1 MNVPRLTVYYV
12 QSEHIHSG
20 GREHITLSGCLVC
33 VVCCVCLVCHVSYVS
48 CVCRVRCRGT
58 DPNTLPSP
66 FHTNCFILILK
77 RSPRRPFSPPLPHP
91 LFLPLERLTAQESGG
106 YGGRGK
112 YTVRVRVCCVR
123 QSGVCVSIIL
133 PLFRMLSPSPSLILM
148 MPVPLL
154 LSY

>member
-1 MNVPRLTVYYV
+1 MCVPCPLQRDRPEYA
-12 QSEHIHSG
+12 
-20 GREHITLSGCLVC
+20 TLSLPHK
-33 VVCCVCLVCHVSYVS
+33 LLHSYPEKVSS
-48 CVCRVRCRGT
+48 L
-58 DPNTLPSP
+58 TL
-66 FHTNCFILILK
+66 
-77 RSPRRPFSPPLPHP
+77 SPPLPHP
-91 LFLPLERLTAQESGG
+91 LPLPLERLTAQESGG